1 MVIKLKKQNT
11 KTETAKKGMGYKTK
25 RLIKKLI
32 SWAGLFFF
40 ALAAFMIYK
49 QLSKYHLEDLKNA
62 LLSIPTRNLLYACLA
77 SFCGYVALSSY
88 DFLALKYI
96 KHKLSAWKWIFAG
109 FIGFSVSNNA
119 GHAIVSG
126 GAIRYRLYTRWRIHA
141 DEIVKMVTF
150 SGFTY
155 LVACFFLII
164 VGYVITPE
172 HAFGEGALSQMTTA
186 VIAIASFIGLLIYF
200 GASMF
205 YKKAI
210 NIKGIKF
217 AIPSLKM
224 SAAQVVIGSA
234 DILMASLVLYFTL
247 IHFIDIPFD
256 VFMGAFIIA
265 QILGVYSQVP
275 GGLGVFELVFSNII
289 PGADNQAMLFGAL
302 IAYRIIYYLL
312 PLILSGV
319 ALFSYEGYLAH
330 RQNEIKKQRKL
341 TMLKNYLVTKT
352 KNISETAHNTAHNIK
367 EKAHNI
373 TAKAKHIGHKE
384 ESVKAGKSKTARRKK
399 K

>member
-1 MVIKLKKQNT
+1 MKAEKNQKDIKSS
-11 KTETAKKGMGYKTK
+11 GMAYKTK
-25 RLIKKLI
+25 RLIKRII

-40 ALAAFMIYK
+40 FFFSLMIYK
-49 QLSKYHLEDLKNA
+49 QLAKYNLQDLKQA
-62 LLSIPTRNLLYACLA
+62 LISIPNQNLAYACLA
-77 SFCGYVALSSY
+77 SFLGYVALSSY

-96 KHKLSAWKWIFAG
+96 KHKLSAWRWIFAG

-119 GHAIVSG
+119 GHAVVSG

-164 VGYVITPE
+164 IGYLITPD
-172 HAFGEGALSQMTTA
+172 HAFGEGSLSQFTTA
-186 VIAIASFIGLLIYF
+186 VIALASLAGLLIYL
-200 GASMF
+200 GASLF

-210 NIKGIKF
+210 DIKGIAF
-217 AIPSLKM
+217 NIPTFKM
-224 SAAQVVIGSA
+224 ALAQVFIGSI

-256 VFMGAFIIA
+256 VFIGAFIIA
-265 QILGVYSQVP
+265 QILGVFSQVP

-312 PLILSGV
+312 PLIFSGI
-319 ALFSYEGYLAH
+319 ALFSYEGYLGH
-330 RQNEIKKQRKL
+330 RQKEIKEKRKL
-341 TMLKNYLVTKT
+341 TILKNYLVEKT
-352 KNISETAHNTAHNIK
+352 RDLSQKAHHVKETAHTIK
-367 EKAHNI
+367 EKARDMTH
-373 TAKAKHIGHKE
+373 KAKDMALKHKR
-384 ESVKAGKSKTARRKK
+384 KAD
-399 K
+399 